1 VLDVVCMRGRYR
13 SMLLALALASLAAAC
28 GNNSAP
34 TSPSTTGPTTELFSG
49 SLSVQSSSFYSF
61 NATQAGT
68 VNLMLASVTSPGGRA
83 TSPVILGLAFG
94 IPMGTGCTH
103 DQSLETAAGLNP
115 QISAGTT
122 SGVHCVDVYDVGN
135 LTGPVSFT
143 VRIVHP

>member
-1 VLDVVCMRGRYR
+1 MSR
-13 SMLLALALASLAAAC
+13 SILLALALVSVAAAC
-28 GNNSAP
+28 SNSAATP
-34 TSPSTTGPTTELFSG
+34 SPSTTGPTSELFSG
-49 SLSVQSSSFYSF
+49 SLSAQGSSFYSF

-68 VNLMLASVTSPGGRA
+68 VTLLLASVTSIGRA

-103 DQSLETAAGLNP
+103 DQSLETPATLVP
-115 QISAGTT
+115 QISIGTT

-135 LTGPVSFT
+135 LTNPVSFT